1 MKSGFSGR
9 PSLGLSGWP
18 SSRYRQASNRLGPNP
33 ERLIDL
39 RNCFG
44 MIASVSTLARSS
56 GATRPLSTEN
66 FSMIL
71 PKKLSPLA
79 HVDEM
84 PGYRGCGGHLG
95 ADQVRA
101 PAGSLAPLKI
111 AVRRGRTALARFQAV
126 GVHAEA
132 HRAARFAPFK

>member
-44 MIASVSTLARSS
+44 MMASVSTFARSS
-56 GATRPLSTEN
+56 GATSPLRTVN
-66 FSMIL
+66 FSMGL
-71 PKKLSPLA
+71 FLRS
-79 HVDEM
+79 
-84 PGYRGCGGHLG
+84 G
-95 ADQVRA
+95 ALDR
-101 PAGSLAPLKI
+101 L
-111 AVRRGRTALARFQAV
+111 TALFEVLADALDRVASGQQQRNQRHQQKSFHTDLLQ
-126 GVHAEA
+126 
-132 HRAARFAPFK
+132 RQLRT